1 MANLRI
7 LVAFFCGLAAF
18 YLASTVASTA
28 WQSFSQT
35 STWSSVG
42 QVERLFYSV
51 AAVLIASVAFTLVVH
66 SAGATVS
73 SNLAAL
79 LGLVSGPVAL
89 LVVLL
94 LGLVLSSAGPAIPP
108 VSLVRS
114 LAFLCHA
121 AAGGL
126 VGLVA
131 CSALLRSR
139 MS

>member
-1 MANLRI
+1 MVNLRI
-7 LVAFFCGLAAF
+7 LVAFFCGLAVF
-18 YLASTVASTA
+18 YVASTVASTA

-42 QVERLFYSV
+42 QAERIFYRV
-51 AAVLIASVAFTLVVH
+51 RAVLIAAVAFTLVVH

-73 SNLAAL
+73 SNMAAL

-89 LVVLL
+89 LVVML
-94 LGLVLSSAGPAIPP
+94 LGLILSSIGPAIPP
-108 VSLVRS
+108 ASLVRS

-131 CSALLRSR
+131 CSVLLRSR
-139 MS
+139 MA